1 MRLVGARV
9 TAGASAAVPEPL
21 RVTVCGLPGALSVM
35 VNVPGWL
42 PVAVGVKVTLIVQFP
57 PAATEVPQVSVS
69 EYWLLGT
76 MLVMPIAVLPILL
89 RVTACDALEV
99 LTV

>member
-1 MRLVGARV
+1 MP
-9 TAGASAAVPEPL
+9 VPV
-21 RVTVCGLPGALSVM
+21 RFTTCGLPGALSVM

-57 PAATEVPQVSVS
+57 PAAIEDPQLSVS
-69 EYWLLGT
+69 EYCALGT
-76 MLVMPIAVLPILL
+76 MLVMPIAVLPMLL